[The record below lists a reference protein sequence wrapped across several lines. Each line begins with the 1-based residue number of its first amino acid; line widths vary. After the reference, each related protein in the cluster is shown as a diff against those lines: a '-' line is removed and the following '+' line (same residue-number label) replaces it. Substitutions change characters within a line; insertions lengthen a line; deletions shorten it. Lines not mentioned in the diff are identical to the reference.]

1 MTRFTARFT
10 ILLASL
16 IMAMAPP
23 AAMAQDTGAQLL
35 TDANKKIGESDYA
48 GAIQIL
54 NDIVTKYPGSRAI
67 FTARVNLG
75 LAQYLN
81 GGLDEAVK
89 VLKPIPDDTSFP
101 DELRET
107 AGIYLAQALSG
118 VAAGKPEAEQAKVY
132 QEAADAYGK
141 FIKAYPKSTYRE
153 DALYG
158 QGLALLFTKKYD
170 DAALSLLTA
179 RREFPTS
186 PTILQ
191 TLYLLGN
198 VYSQKAQDLIRQNKK
213 ADAAAPLQEARK
225 VFDEIVKGA
234 ASRPDI
240 LNDTFYQVGE
250 VLLNSEQYAEAVE
263 FYRKVRPSDQ
273 IIAILEQQVGDIRKR
288 VQAEPAKF
296 RELQRQK
303 EKIEAQLSR
312 LKTKANPLLDAL
324 SKISLCFIQVGK
336 HEEARTLA
344 NHILGWAEKTGAT
357 LTAEQDK
364 FLRYV
369 RVLSLGL
376 QGLLEPTEAEYATF
390 KEKFGADALADNIGL
405 IVGGLYLQ
413 GGDAENA
420 IRVLDQA
427 LVDYPDGRY
436 KDDILLQAGTAQLR
450 LGQYDEAIKR
460 FTDYISKNE
469 GKETAEVAKLNLG
482 NAMIEMSRYEE
493 AVDTF
498 RQLAGSAKTEAVKVD
513 AAFRVPFALQRAQR
527 LEDAAKEYKLFADA
541 HGDNPLVANALIQ
554 AADCQMK
561 LGQVEPAIA
570 TFGEVVSRFPKSE
583 AAPFAQQGIAF
594 AYLNMQPSKVAEA
607 LAAFDKIVELFPE
620 NPLAAR
626 ALIFQGSALA
636 QNDKADEAL
645 AKYQTV
651 LDKYPQS
658 DVAGDAQ
665 LALGRVLLGRLAQLG
680 NYLSLTPED
689 KKKWDEQCATLVANF
704 QGILEKYPDSG
715 SVPEAVNELVKLQQ
729 KKVDFEIQ
737 NWDQAGKYF
746 ADLAQKLAGSPNV
759 KTLLQFGQA
768 GVAFLAGKQADAVK
782 IMRAAY
788 AENTAVVLSAEDFD
802 RFGLALLEAGDADT
816 AIQVY
821 GRLRDS
827 YADDPYAQAN
837 AAFGLGTAYLKKGE
851 NEQAEAQL
859 ARLRKDYP
867 WSEKIV
873 VANYNLARSIQ
884 EKDPDKALEFFK
896 EVISARTQKPI
907 HDVKADATWRA
918 GEIHLAKGQA
928 NEAAY
933 YFQNIDV
940 LIGPAAGDK
949 APLGLQKAAKIF
961 EDLGNAEKAREC
973 YESLV
978 TLYPKHPAT
987 EGAKERLAA
996 LPPAPAAKKKK

>member
-1 MTRFTARFT
+1 MTLFTPRLQTLF
-10 ILLASL
+10 ASL
-16 IMAMAPP
+16 LFAVAPL
-23 AAMAQDTGAQLL
+23 AARAQDAGAQMLN
-35 TDANKKIGESDYA
+35 DANKKIGESDYA
-48 GAIQIL
+48 GAIQL
-54 NDIVTKYPGSRAI
+54 LTDMVAKYPGSRAI

-75 LAQYLN
+75 LAQYLH
-81 GGLDEAVK
+81 GSFDEAVK

-101 DELRET
+101 EELRET
-107 AGIYLAQALSG
+107 AAIYLAQALAG
-118 VAAGKPEAEQAKVY
+118 VAAAKPEGSQAATYK
-132 QEAADAYGK
+132 EAAEAYAK
-141 FIKAYPKSTYRE
+141 FLKAYPKSTYRE

-158 QGLALLFTKKYD
+158 QGLSLLFTKKYD

-186 PTILQ
+186 ATILQ

-198 VYSQKAQDLIRQNKK
+198 VHSQKAQDLIRQGKK
-213 ADAAAPLQEARK
+213 AESAAPLQEARK
-225 VFDEIVKGA
+225 VFDEIVKSA
-234 ASRPDI
+234 ANRPDI
-240 LNDTFYQVGE
+240 LNDTYFQVGE

-263 FYRKVRPSDQ
+263 FYRKVRPSEQ
-273 IIAILEQQVGDIRKR
+273 IIAILEQQVADIRKQ
-288 VQAEPAKF
+288 VQAEPTRF

-324 SKISLCFIQVGK
+324 SKISLCLIQQGK
-336 HEEARTLA
+336 HDEARTLA
-344 NHILGWAEKTGAT
+344 NHILAWAEKSGAT
-357 LTAEQDK
+357 LTPEQDK

-369 RVLSLGL
+369 RVLSMGL
-376 QGLLEPTEAEYATF
+376 QGLREATEAEFAAF
-390 KEKFGADALADNIGL
+390 KEKYGVDALADNIGL

-413 GGDAENA
+413 AGDAENA
-420 IRVLDQA
+420 LRVLDQA
-427 LVDYPDGRY
+427 LTDYPEGRY

-460 FTDYISKNE
+460 FNDYISKNE
-469 GKETAEVAKLNLG
+469 GKETAEIAKLNLG
-482 NAMIEMSRYEE
+482 NAMIEMSRFEE
-493 AVDTF
+493 AVDIF
-498 RQLAGSAKTEAVKVD
+498 RQLASSAKVENVRVD
-513 AAFRVPFALQRAQR
+513 SAFRVPFALQRAKK
-527 LEDAAKEYKLFADA
+527 LEEAAAEYKKFAEA
-541 HGDNPLVANALIQ
+541 HGENPLVPNALIQ

-570 TFGEVVSRFPKSE
+570 TFGEVVARFPKSE

-607 LAAFDKIVELFPE
+607 LAAFEKLVQLFPDS
-620 NPLAAR
+620 PLAPR
-626 ALIFQGSALA
+626 ALIFEGSALA
-636 QNDKADEAL
+636 QNDKADDAM
-645 AKYQTV
+645 ARYQTV
-651 LDKYPQS
+651 LDKYAQS

-665 LALGRVLLGRLAQLG
+665 LALGRVLLGRLVQLG
-680 NYLSLTPED
+680 NYLSPDVD
-689 KKKWDEQCATLVANF
+689 KKKWDELCARVQGTF
-704 QGILEKYPDSG
+704 QGILEKYPDSA
-715 SVPEAVNELVKLQQ
+715 SVPDAVNELVKLQQ

-737 NWDQAGKYF
+737 KWDQASKYF
-746 ADLAQKLAGSPNV
+746 AELAQRLSTNPNV
-759 KTLLQFGQA
+759 KCLLQFGQA
-768 GVAFLAGKQADAVK
+768 GVAFLAGKQEDAVK
-782 IMRAAY
+782 IMKAAY
-788 AENTAVVLSAEDFD
+788 AENPGVVLSAEEFD
-802 RFGLALLEAGDADT
+802 RFGLSLLEAGDADT

-827 YADDPYAQAN
+827 YPDDPYAQAN

-884 EKDPDKALEFFK
+884 EKDRDKALELLK

-918 GEIHLAKGQA
+918 GEICLAKGEAEQ
-928 NEAAY
+928 AAY

-949 APLGLQKAAKIF
+949 APLGLEKAGKIF
-961 EDLGNAEKAREC
+961 EQLGNAQKAREC
-973 YESLV
+973 YESIV
-978 TLYPKHPAT
+978 ALYPNHAVAAA
-987 EGAKERLAA
+987 AKQRLAA
-996 LPPAPAAKKKK
+996 LPPAPPAKKR